1 MSVRTGRKSVNVGAA
16 EWEAMSTE
24 EREAWVRA
32 NCFDCQHASGSCK
45 MGVAGD
51 PATVVDSSN
60 GSVVGLEGLRVVDG
74 SLLPL
79 TVRGNIH
86 LTVLMLAEKLADA
99 IKEAYAVAEQAEQ
112 EAEAPR
118 GRL

>member
-1 MSVRTGRKSVNVGAA
+1 MTTTHGRGVRIQLLGWRRGGAPPAELGRA
-16 EWEAMSTE
+16 
-24 EREAWVRA
+24 
-32 NCFDCQHASGSCK
+32 
-45 MGVAGD
+45 
-51 PATVVDSSN
+51 
-60 GSVVGLEGLRVVDG
+60 